1 MQDKKCYLAFCERR
15 KIETMTSELMVT
27 HTNAGSYG
35 LVAASTTDAA
45 LVEMWVSRKNSQ
57 ATQKQYRQTWTQFNQ
72 AVGVPLQAVDFQ
84 ALQSWIAGLT
94 GSENTRKVRVACVK
108 SLFSFALKVGYIKLN
123 PAVML
128 DSVKVKD
135 ELAARILTEDEV
147 LSMIHKTTKQRDA
160 VLIRLLYASAG
171 RISEV
176 CNLTWK
182 DVASNGDSG
191 QVTLFG
197 KGGKTRTVKLS
208 KATYKALCALDNG
221 VKDDSPIFVSQKG
234 GRLDETQ
241 VHRIVKAAAVRAGI
255 SGSVSAHWLRH
266 SHASHALDRGANIA
280 LVRDTLGHS
289 SLSVTSRYTHAKPNE
304 SSALHLA
311 V

>member
-1 MQDKKCYLAFCERR
+1 
-15 KIETMTSELMVT
+15 MTNAITLT
-27 HTNAGSYG
+27 HTNEGSYG
-35 LVAASTTDAA
+35 LVAINTTDAA
-45 LVEMWVSRKNSQ
+45 LIEMWISRKNSQ
-57 ATQKQYRQTWTQFNQ
+57 ATQKQYRQTWAQFHLS
-72 AVGVPLQAVDFQ
+72 VGVPLQAVDFQ
-84 ALQSWIAGLT
+84 TLQSWASGLT
-94 GSENTRKVRVACVK
+94 GSENTKKVRVACIK

-135 ELAARILTEDEV
+135 ELAARILSEDEV
-147 LSMIHKTTKQRDA
+147 LSMIHKTEKQRDA
-160 VLIRLLYASAG
+160 VLIRLLYASAA

-182 DVASNGDSG
+182 DVSANGDSG
-191 QVTLFG
+191 QVVLFG

-221 VKDDSPIFVSQKG
+221 VKDDSPIFISQKG

-255 SGSVSAHWLRH
+255 TGNVSAHWLRH